1 MIKLETHCHVRGSS
15 ACADADIQIL
25 LDKYITAG
33 YKAILVTNHFSVGC
47 YDKFFVGNTHKE
59 KVDYFFKVYDDFSK
73 LCKEKGIKTFWGA
86 EIRVKDE
93 RCSLGTEYMVVGL
106 PRSAYYSEPPLF
118 ELGQKEL
125 FELAEKHGAFMYQ
138 THPFRVGVYAGDPK
152 YLHGAEYF
160 NGHFHH
166 DNHNECAEKF
176 VTENNLIGLSGTDFH
191 HGNQPITAGIYLPEE
206 ISDEKSYVKFL
217 FENNFKIVQDKET
230 YLYELKKCK
239 GLI

>member
-59 KVDYFFKVYDDFSK
+59 KVDHFFKVYDDFSK

-106 PRSAYYSEPPLF
+106 PRSVYYSEPPLF
-118 ELGQKEL
+118 ELDQKEL

-160 NGHFHH
+160 NGHYHH
-166 DNHNECAEKF
+166 NNNNDLAREFCR
-176 VTENNLIGLSGTDFH
+176 ENNLVGLSGTDFH
-191 HGNQPITAGIYLPEE
+191 HNDQPVTAGIMLPEDIE
-206 ISDEKSYVKFL
+206 TEEQLVKF
-217 FENNFKIVQDKET
+217 FFADNFSLIIDESKI
-230 YLYELKKCK
+230 LK
-239 GLI
+239 